1 MEDSPTLGLVGLGAV
16 ICNTTVGKSLIPK
29 SN

>member
-1 MEDSPTLGLVGLGAV
+1 MQDGPALGLVGLGAV
-16 ICNTTVGKSLIPK
+16 ICNTTVGKSLMPK